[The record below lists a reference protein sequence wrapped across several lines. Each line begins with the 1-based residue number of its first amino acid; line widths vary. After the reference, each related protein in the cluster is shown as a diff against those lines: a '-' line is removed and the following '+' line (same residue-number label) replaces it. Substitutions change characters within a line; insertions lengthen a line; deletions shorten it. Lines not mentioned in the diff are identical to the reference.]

1 MTNQEH
7 TIAVVE
13 PALDGDTTLHYAKQA
28 VERGGRASVMVLLGR
43 ETVAGIAAFAEA
55 EELTFP
61 DGREIY
67 INRLARDYSELFDG
81 REQVT
86 IVTDGHNANRVV
98 FDRANQDEATTVV
111 VPQRLVSRR
120 NWRASVAKSPVPV
133 VITPTKAA

>member
-1 MTNQEH
+1 MSQQH

-13 PALDGDTTLHYAKQA
+13 PALDGDITVEYAKEV
-28 VERGGRASVMVLLGR
+28 VERGGRASVIVLFGR
-43 ETVAGIAAFAEA
+43 DTFDGIAAFAEA
-55 EELTFP
+55 EDLTFP

-67 INRLARDYSELFDG
+67 MDRLARSYSEIFNG

-86 IVTDGHNANRVV
+86 IVADGPDASRAV
-98 FDRANQDEATTVV
+98 FDRVNRDGATTVV

-120 NWRASVAKSPVPV
+120 RWKSSVAKSPVPV